1 MTSSRRFI
9 GSRPRGEWGCRPG
22 PGGRAHW
29 FCGHRCGGGYKV
41 GDGHR
46 CGDEPSCG
54 DEHHCSEAPA
64 ATGIT
69 SATPT
74 SATSPTASPVVTTS
88 TVVTTTTVPPGADRS
103 GIVWLCRP
111 GLASNPCIS
120 NLTTTVVGPS
130 GASHEQR
137 TPVPKNPP
145 IDCFYVYPT
154 VSAQTTV
161 NANLDIDPQERAVAN
176 LQASRFSADCRVY
189 APMYPQVTL
198 SALGG
203 GATQANL
210 LIAYNGV
217 LAAWKD
223 YLANFNKGRGVVFI
237 GHSQGASMLI
247 RLLKSQVDPKS
258 AVRKHMVSALLM
270 GGNVTVPIGKT
281 VGGDFKH
288 IPACRSMVQIGC
300 VVAYSSFLDPPPAN
314 SLFGRVGAGVSLLT
328 GDGPNP
334 KLQVLCVDPASLSGG
349 TGTLQTYAPTG
360 TILGSIG
367 SGSNTPW
374 VESLDQYS
382 AHCQYTDGISWLQ
395 VNVIPH
401 AGDTRPAVTQS
412 LGPTWG
418 LHLDDVNLALGNLVS
433 LVKSQ
438 AEAYASAH

>member
-1 MTSSRRFI
+1 MMSSRRLTGRGLVASGVAVLVLVVGLV
-9 GSRPRGEWGCRPG
+9 GS
-22 PGGRAHW
+22 
-29 FCGHRCGGGYKV
+29 V
-41 GDGHR
+41 GTAVAMG
-46 CGDEPSCG
+46 
-54 DEHHCSEAPA
+54 
-64 ATGIT
+64 TT

-74 SATSPTASPVVTTS
+74 TATSPTASQVVTS
-88 TVVTTTTVPPGADRS
+88 STVPPGADRS

-203 GATQANL
+203 GATEANL
-210 LIAYNGV
+210 LIAYDGV

-223 YLANFNKGRGVVFI
+223 YLANYNKGRGVVFI

-247 RLLKSQVDPKS
+247 RLLKSQVDPKP
-258 AVRKHMVSALLM
+258 AVREHMVSALLM
-270 GGNVTVPIGKT
+270 GGNVTVPMGKT
-281 VGGDFKH
+281 VGGDFKR
-288 IPACRSMVQIGC
+288 IPACRSTVQIGC

-382 AHCQYTDGISWLQ
+382 AHCQYTGGISWLQ

-401 AGDTRPAVTQS
+401 PGDTRPAVTQS

-438 AEAYASAH
+438 AKAYASAR

>member
-1 MTSSRRFI
+1 MAGRV
-9 GSRPRGEWGCRPG
+9 PRGEWGCRPS
-22 PGGRAHW
+22 PGGGAHG
-29 FCGHRCGGGYKV
+29 FCGHRRGRGQ
-41 GDGHR
+41 R
-46 CGDEPSCG
+46 CGRGHDAGHAGSG
-54 DEHHCSEAPA
+54 QLAPA
-64 ATGIT
+64 TLAPAKLAPATLA
-69 SATPT
+69 SATLAPAT
-74 SATSPTASPVVTTS
+74 LAPATLASATSPTASPVITNS
-88 TVVTTTTVPPGADRS
+88 TVPPGADGS

-120 NLTTTVVGPS
+120 NLTTTVVGPD

-137 TPVPKNPP
+137 TPVPKDPP

-176 LQASRFSADCRVY
+176 LQASRFSTDCRVY

-210 LIAYNGV
+210 LIAYDGV

-223 YLANFNKGRGVVFI
+223 YLAKYNNGRGVVFI

-247 RLLKSQVDPKS
+247 RLLKSQVDPKP
-258 AVRKHMVSALLM
+258 AVRKRMVSALLM

-281 VGGDFKH
+281 VGGDFKS
-288 IPACRSMVQIGC
+288 IPACRSTVQIGC

-334 KLQVLCVDPASLSGG
+334 KLQVLCVNPASLSGG
-349 TGTLQTYAPTG
+349 SGTLQTFAPTG

-382 AHCQYTDGISWLQ
+382 AHCQYTRRHQLAASER
-395 VNVIPH
+395 H
-401 AGDTRPAVTQS
+401 PARR
-412 LGPTWG
+412 
-418 LHLDDVNLALGNLVS
+418 
-433 LVKSQ
+433 
-438 AEAYASAH
+438 

>member
-1 MTSSRRFI
+1 MTTRRRLA
-9 GSRPRGEWGCRPG
+9 GSGLVLSAVAVLVLVVGLMG
-22 PGGRAHW
+22 SVGTAAAGGTTSAT
-29 FCGHRCGGGYKV
+29 GT
-41 GDGHR
+41 
-46 CGDEPSCG
+46 
-54 DEHHCSEAPA
+54 AA
-64 ATGIT
+64 ATGTT
-69 SATPT
+69 SATGT
-74 SATSPTASPVVTTS
+74 ASATASAASPTASPVVTSS
-88 TVVTTTTVPPGADRS
+88 TGSPGVDRS

-130 GASHEQR
+130 GPSHEQR

-198 SALGG
+198 SGLGG

-223 YLANFNKGRGVVFI
+223 YLANYNKGRGVVFI

-247 RLLKSQVDPKS
+247 RLLKSQVDPKR
-258 AVRKHMVSALLM
+258 AVRTHMVSALLM

-281 VGGDFKH
+281 VGGDFKR
-288 IPACRSMVQIGC
+288 IPACRSTVQIGC
-300 VVAYSSFLDPPPAN
+300 VVAYSSFLDPPPTN

-349 TGTLQTYAPTG
+349 TGTLQTYAPAG

-382 AHCQYTDGISWLQ
+382 AHCQYTGGISWLQ

-401 AGDTRPAVTQS
+401 AGDTRPAVTQT

-438 AEAYASAH
+438 AKAYASAH

>member
-1 MTSSRRFI
+1 MTSSRRLV
-9 GSRPRGEWGCRPG
+9 GSSLAASGVAVLVLVVGLMG
-22 PGGRAHW
+22 SVGTAAAGGTTSPTGTA
-29 FCGHRCGGGYKV
+29 V
-41 GDGHR
+41 ATS
-46 CGDEPSCG
+46 P
-54 DEHHCSEAPA
+54 PA
-64 ATGIT
+64 ATSTTAATSPPAAPGTTSATPT

-74 SATSPTASPVVTTS
+74 SATSSTASP
-88 TVVTTTTVPPGADRS
+88 VVTTTTVPPGADPS

-137 TPVPKNPP
+137 TSVPKNPP

-223 YLANFNKGRGVVFI
+223 YLANYNKGRGVVFI

-258 AVRKHMVSALLM
+258 AVRKQMVSALLM